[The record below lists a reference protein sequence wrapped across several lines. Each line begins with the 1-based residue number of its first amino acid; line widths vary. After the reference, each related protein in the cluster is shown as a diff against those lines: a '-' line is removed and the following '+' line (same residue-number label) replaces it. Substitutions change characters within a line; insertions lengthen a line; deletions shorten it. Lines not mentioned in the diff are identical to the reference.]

1 MYNQLN
7 YYLKIKGIDSM
18 AINVIYKNI
27 PTVAL
32 RGIVVFPG
40 MRLHFDVGRKKSIEA
55 IKEAMSREQKVF
67 LVTQKD
73 VSINDPQQDDLYN
86 LGVVAT
92 IKQVIKA
99 PETDFMRVVVEGVS
113 RAKTDDFVRF
123 TPYISANVKEKKS
136 KSLKNADNTEI
147 EALIRKVK
155 DSFDEYLQ
163 IMARDVEDVA
173 ARVFFSESP
182 SEIADIIAGNTIH
195 NFKDRQ
201 ELLEELN
208 PVTRL
213 HKLYSMLVNEVNVL
227 KIENDIEDKVESQ
240 MEKNQREYYL
250 REKIKTIS
258 EELGEHEDSLSE
270 IQKYREKIKNLN
282 CGEEVINKLSSECDK
297 LSKLQSGGADASI
310 IRSYLD
316 AALGLPFGVYTTD
329 CIDLGTARK
338 ILEEDHF
345 GLNKIKERFIE
356 MLAVKM
362 RSENLKGN
370 IICLVGPPGVG
381 KTSIVRSVAKA
392 MNRKYVRLSLGGV
405 SDEAEIRGH
414 RKTYVGAMP
423 GRIVNALTQAKTF
436 NPVIL
441 LDEIDKL
448 GKDYKGDPASAMLEV
463 LDPEQNFS
471 FRDNYMEFPID
482 LSKVLF
488 ITTANDVST
497 IPQPLYDRMEVIEL
511 TSYTPEEKFSIA
523 KNHLVK
529 KQISAHGMNGNDIR
543 FNDTAIR
550 FIIDSYTREAGV
562 RRLEQTISKI
572 CRKAV
577 VKLSDES
584 INRVT
589 VNCELVKEFLGPEKY
604 QKEKL
609 LSKDSVG
616 VVNGL
621 AWTSVGGEL
630 LQVEAV
636 IMDGNGQLELTGSLG
651 DVMKESA
658 KAAFSYIKSTAD
670 KYGIDVAS
678 LNKKNIHIHV
688 PQGAVPKD
696 GPSAGVTIATAL
708 LSVITGK
715 PVDRKIAMTGE
726 TTLTGRVLPI
736 GGLKEKSMAAYKAGV
751 KKIIIPENNLSD
763 LWEIDDVIKENI
775 EFIGVDKLD
784 DVFMY
789 AVKDFSYTST
799 KSSVKFSPHDVILN
813 GRRDAD
819 EIR

>member
-1 MYNQLN
+1 
-7 YYLKIKGIDSM
+7 M
-18 AINVIYKNI
+18 AVNVVYKNI

-40 MRLHFDVGRKKSIEA
+40 MRLHFDVGRKKSITA
-55 IKEAMSREQKVF
+55 IKEAMNGDQKIF
-67 LVTQKD
+67 LVTQRD
-73 VSINDPQQDDLYN
+73 ISVNDPTAEDLYGF
-86 LGVVAT
+86 GVVASV
-92 IKQVIKA
+92 KQVIKA
-99 PETDFMRVVVEGVS
+99 PEADFMRVVVEGIS
-113 RAKTDDFVRF
+113 RATVDSFSDFS
-123 TPYISANVKEKKS
+123 PYILANVKEKRS
-136 KSLKNADNTEI
+136 KSVKGVDSAEL

-155 DSFDEYLQ
+155 DAFDDYLQ
-163 IMARDVEDVA
+163 TMSRDIEDIA
-173 ARVFFSESP
+173 AKVFFSENP
-182 SEIADIIAGNTIH
+182 SEIADIVAGNTIH

-208 PVTRL
+208 PVERL
-213 HKLYSMLVNEVNVL
+213 HRLYAMLVNEVNVL
-227 KIENDIEDKVESQ
+227 KIENDIENKVESQ

-270 IQKYREKIKNLN
+270 IQKYREKIRALD
-282 CGEEVINKLSSECDK
+282 CSDEIRNKLNGECDK

-316 AALGLPFGVYTTD
+316 AALALPFGSYTED
-329 CIDLGTARK
+329 CLELSGARR
-338 ILEEDHF
+338 ILDEDHY
-345 GLNKIKERFIE
+345 GLSKIKERFIE
-356 MLAVKM
+356 MLAVRM
-362 RSENLKGN
+362 RSDNLKGS

-392 MNRKYVRLSLGGV
+392 MGRKYVRLSLGGL

-423 GRIVNALTQAKTF
+423 GRIVNALIQAKTF
-436 NPVIL
+436 NPIIL

-471 FRDNYMEFPID
+471 FRDNYMEFPVD

-488 ITTANDVST
+488 ITTANDASS
-497 IPQPLYDRMEVIEL
+497 IPQPLFDRMEIIEL
-511 TSYTPEEKFSIA
+511 TSYTPEEKFHIA

-529 KQISAHGMNGNDIR
+529 KQSSMHGMNGKDIR
-543 FNDTAIR
+543 FADSAIR
-550 FIIDSYTREAGV
+550 MLIDSYTREAGV
-562 RRLEQTISKI
+562 RRLEQTIAKI

-577 VKLSDES
+577 VKLNDEDVK
-584 INRVT
+584 RVT

-604 QKEKL
+604 QRDKL
-609 LSKDSVG
+609 PSKDSVG

-621 AWTSVGGEL
+621 AWTSVGGEM

-636 IMDGNGQLELTGSLG
+636 IMEGSGKLELTGSLG

-658 KAAFSYIKSTAD
+658 KAALSYIKSRAHN
-670 KYGIDVAS
+670 YGIDISA
-678 LNKKNIHIHV
+678 LNKKDIHIHV

-715 PVDRKIAMTGE
+715 SVDRKVAMTGE
-726 TTLTGRVLPI
+726 ISLTGRVLPI
-736 GGLKEKSMAAYKAGV
+736 GGLKEKSMAAYKSGV
-751 KKIIIPENNLSD
+751 KRILIPEDNLSD
-763 LWEIDDVIKENI
+763 LWEIDDVIKENV
-775 EFIGVDKLD
+775 EFIGVSRLD
-784 DVFMY
+784 DVFLL
-789 AVKDFSYTST
+789 AVKGVSFTDS
-799 KSSVKFSPHDVILN
+799 KSSVRFSPHDIIIN
-813 GRRDAD
+813 DIRGEAD